1 MKMFPDITMVEKPD
15 SLVTGEGTSQ
25 LPEIAGFKEQL
36 ALFYRANRRDFPWR
50 ENITPYRIIV
60 SEIML
65 QQTGVER
72 VLGKFDPFVARFPDF
87 CSLSRASLA
96 DVMNVWQG
104 LGYNKR
110 ALSLKKLA
118 GIVMEKYSGGLPDD
132 PKLLKALPGIGEATA
147 GAIMAFAFNLPSVF
161 IETNIRRVFIHHF
174 FPDREK
180 VADSDIVPIVAA
192 AIDRSCPRE
201 WYYALMDYG
210 TYLGTVSVN
219 PNRKSTRYSRQSP
232 FQDSD
237 RQVRGK
243 VIKSLIGSGKA
254 SAKDLSGMTGCLPE
268 RLAPILES
276 LIKDGL
282 IKRDKGLYRIT

>member
-1 MKMFPDITMVEKPD
+1 MKMFPGTTMIENTDP
-15 SLVTGEGTSQ
+15 LVSGEGTA
-25 LPEIAGFKEQL
+25 PEIARFREQL
-36 ALFYRANRRDFPWR
+36 AVFYRANRRDFPWR
-50 ENITPYRIIV
+50 ENITPYRIVV

-72 VLGKFDPFVARFPDF
+72 VLGKFELFVTRFPDF
-87 CSLSRASLA
+87 CSLSGAPLA
-96 DVMNVWQG
+96 DVMNAWQG

-118 GIVMEKYSGGLPDD
+118 GIVMEEYSGGLPDN
-132 PKLLKALPGIGEATA
+132 PRLLKGLPGIGEATA

-219 PNRKSTRYSRQSP
+219 PNRKSARYSRQSP

-243 VIKSLIGSGKA
+243 VIKYLIGSGKA
-254 SAKDLSGMTGCLPE
+254 SAEDLSGMTGCLPE
-268 RLAPILES
+268 RLTPILES

-282 IKRDKGLYRIT
+282 IMWDNGLYRIS

>member
-268 RLAPILES
+268 RLTPILES
-276 LIKDGL
+276 LIMDGL